1 MALKEI
7 LGQLR
12 PEPEREPLPPRRHYE
27 PPSKGDITDDGSLSM
42 TTISEDNFPE
52 PRRTL
57 DKREA
62 LRHLI
67 HTAIRLIAEMG
78 DPFAVHLLVHSADK
92 ILIDLAKQKGHELR
106 IDCELYVKDEYH
118 DEFFKRHRETYNYF
132 KHADRDFA
140 TDLPVRDIAMTNAM
154 NLFITV
160 VNYEHMFGERTH
172 HMGLF
177 LSFIFALTP
186 QIIVTT
192 DIRGVELLKGAHSMQ
207 GMTPS
212 EFLQIFKEHR
222 EWLPNLYQEVTKD
235 IEDAIDFYHL
245 TFNECEKA
253 GGRARGCS
261 SCLRRRG

>member
-1 MALKEI
+1 
-7 LGQLR
+7 
-12 PEPEREPLPPRRHYE
+12 
-27 PPSKGDITDDGSLSM
+27 M

-172 HMGLF
+172 HMGL
-177 LSFIFALTP
+177 LS
-186 QIIVTT
+186 IVHLCV
-192 DIRGVELLKGAHSMQ
+192 DAPNNRYDGHS
-207 GMTPS
+207 
-212 EFLQIFKEHR
+212 
-222 EWLPNLYQEVTKD
+222 
-235 IEDAIDFYHL
+235 
-245 TFNECEKA
+245 
-253 GGRARGCS
+253 
-261 SCLRRRG
+261 RRRVAQGGA

>member
-92 ILIDLAKQKGHELR
+92 ILIDLAKQKATSFVSIASCTSKTSTTTSFSSGTGKRTITLSTR
-106 IDCELYVKDEYH
+106 I
-118 DEFFKRHRETYNYF
+118 ET
-132 KHADRDFA
+132 
-140 TDLPVRDIAMTNAM
+140 
-154 NLFITV
+154 
-160 VNYEHMFGERTH
+160 
-172 HMGLF
+172 
-177 LSFIFALTP
+177 
-186 QIIVTT
+186 
-192 DIRGVELLKGAHSMQ
+192 
-207 GMTPS
+207 
-212 EFLQIFKEHR
+212 
-222 EWLPNLYQEVTKD
+222 
-235 IEDAIDFYHL
+235 
-245 TFNECEKA
+245 
-253 GGRARGCS
+253 
-261 SCLRRRG
+261 LRRIFPCATLR